1 MIKHIIAFSVRT
13 KGLVFAATALVVI
26 WGIVSAV
33 RLPIDAVPD
42 ITNHQVQIVTTAPA
56 LAPQEVE
63 QFITYPIELSVANVA
78 GVEEVR
84 SISRY
89 GLSVVTVIF
98 DDALD
103 PLVAR
108 QRINE
113 QLDQAAGSIPA
124 DIGRPSL
131 MPVTTGLGEIYQYTL
146 EVDPGYTYSLTELRS
161 LHDWQIKRQLAGIPG
176 VVELSSFGGMLKQ
189 YEVAV
194 HLGRLQEVGL
204 TLADVFAAVQAG
216 HQNAGGAYIEKG
228 ARATYIRLEGLY
240 TSLEDIG
247 NVALKSPEYG
257 IPVLVKDIAHVRY
270 GAAPRYGALTRDGKG
285 EAVGGIVLMLKGANS
300 YEVTQAIEER
310 VASIASSLP
319 PGVHIEPYLNRSDLV
334 GRALSTVQTNLLEG
348 GLIVIFVLILLLGNL
363 RAGLVV
369 ASVIPL
375 SLLFALGCMQFFSV
389 SANLMS
395 LGAIDFG
402 IVVDG
407 AVIIVEAV
415 LATLFANKVVHQKDR
430 EELVIESASSIYQ
443 SAAFGVVIIL
453 VVFVP
458 ILTLTGIEGKMFR
471 PMAQT
476 VVFALVGALLFS
488 LTYVPA
494 LSALVLHA
502 EEEENRSERF
512 MRKLRNRYAVV
523 LEKGLGAMHK
533 VLALS
538 VALFVAAIFAF
549 QQLGSVF
556 IPNLEEGDLA
566 MQVSIP
572 TGSNLTEMVR
582 ITTEAEQ
589 QLMNDFP
596 EVLHVVSKI
605 GTAEVPTDP
614 MPMEA
619 ADVMILLKP
628 KSEWVSAKT
637 REELVEKMDASL
649 QNVWGA
655 LFEFTQPIQL
665 RFNELISGSKSDI
678 ALQLYGDDLDTLSA
692 LAQRMANVVEPIEG
706 AVDIKVEATQGMR
719 FQRWVPQRAAMAFHG
734 VQLAEVSQLIEHA
747 YAGGLAGT
755 MYEGQQRFDIAV
767 RVAEPFRTDIAG
779 QALSLKTSSGHLVP
793 LAAVASHKEVEGP
806 SQISRSQA
814 SRRISV
820 GINVRGRD
828 IASVVADIEAAL
840 SQNVVLP
847 TGYRLHIGGD
857 FENLRAAVKRL
868 QIAVPAALILIFV
881 LLFLTFKSV
890 PYAMLI
896 FTAIPLSAVGGVA
909 ALYARGMPFSISAGI
924 GFIALFGVVV
934 LNGIVLAGRIRQ
946 LHSLGWS
953 WKEAVVQGSADR
965 LRPIL
970 MTATVAALGFVPM
983 AFSVSAGA
991 EVQKP
996 LATVVIGGLISA
1008 TLLTLG
1014 VLPMLFVKF
1023 EKRLT
1028 KGLAAF
1034 LVAVTFT
1041 SGLHAQSPSL
1051 FDAQKAAVEHHVE
1064 AQRAF
1069 KLLETTKLSSTS
1081 TLGNSQL
1088 QVQRGQMNGV
1098 EQDYYVAV
1106 EQPLGSLSKTL
1117 ALRKEKTEAIG
1128 LREAEAEL
1136 VVRGVCREVA
1146 EQYAAFQVA
1155 SERVRFL
1162 DHMVLKSQGDA
1173 ERIRLRVQA
1182 GEWSEQEGQMALLA
1196 LQQWH
1201 VERAKSLGEVA
1212 RIREHLSWQTGLDW
1226 PELGQTFHGSLAL
1239 GVLDSSMHPAFEAV
1253 GARRHALAVAS
1264 LTVAKTQAFAPDWRI
1279 GAFQQQMNS
1288 VPGFRGLSV
1297 GVQLPIAP
1305 SEQRARQ
1312 IQKVESDW
1320 MDVEAASQ
1328 MAQYRHEYRAAR
1340 VSYQEWATV
1349 WTAYQSTTPWTSVA
1363 SEWQAQ
1369 WQAGEIDFHTYRTA
1383 MWALYDQVQSY
1394 LECAQ
1399 NVQST
1404 HAVLLY
1410 YSAEAPFG
1418 Q

>member
-1 MIKHIIAFSVRT
+1 MIKTIIAFSVRA
-13 KGLVFAATALVVI
+13 KGLVFAGTALIAI
-26 WGIVSAV
+26 WGLFSAIQ
-33 RLPIDAVPD
+33 LPIDAVPD

-63 QFITYPIELSVANVA
+63 QFITYPIELAVSNVA

-89 GLSVVTVIF
+89 GLSVVTVLF
-98 DDALD
+98 DDDLD
-103 PLVAR
+103 PLIAR
-108 QRINE
+108 QRVNE
-113 QLDQAAGSIPA
+113 QLDQAAGGIPPG
-124 DIGRPSL
+124 IERPSL
-131 MPVTTGLGEIYQYTL
+131 MPITTGLGEIYQYTL
-146 EVDPGYTYSLTELRS
+146 EVDPGYSYSLTELRS

-176 VVELSSFGGMLKQ
+176 VVELSSFGGKLKQ

-194 HLGRLQEVGL
+194 NLARLQEVGL
-204 TLADVFAAVQAG
+204 TLSEVFEAVQQG

-228 ARATYIRLEGLY
+228 TSATYIRLEGLY
-240 TSLEDIG
+240 TSLDDIG
-247 NVALKSPEYG
+247 QVVLSRPDQG
-257 IPVLVKDIAHVRY
+257 LPVLVRDVAEVRF
-270 GAAPRYGALTRDGKG
+270 GSAPRYGALTRDGQG
-285 EAVGGIVLMLKGANS
+285 EAVGGIFLMLKGANS
-300 YEVTQAIEER
+300 YDVTQAIEER
-310 VASIASSLP
+310 VAAISPSLP

-334 GRALSTVQTNLLEG
+334 GRALNTVQTNLLEG

-375 SLLFALGCMQFFSV
+375 SLLFALGCMNFFSV

-415 LATLFANKVVHQKDR
+415 LATLFAQKVTSRTERDG
-430 EELVIESASSIYQ
+430 LVVQSASSIYQ
-443 SAAFGVVIIL
+443 SAAFGVLIIL

-476 VVFALVGALLFS
+476 VVFALVGALVFS

-494 LSALVLHA
+494 MAALVLRP
-502 EEEENRSERF
+502 EEKENRSERF
-512 MRKLRNRYAVV
+512 MRRLRTRYAAV
-523 LEKGLGAMHK
+523 LERGMGKMHGVFLGAI
-533 VLALS
+533 AL
-538 VALFVAAIFAF
+538 LVAAVFGF
-549 QQLGSVF
+549 QSLGSVF

-572 TGSNLTEMVR
+572 TGSNLDEMVR
-582 ITTEAEQ
+582 ITTQAEQ
-589 QLMNDFP
+589 QLLADFP

-628 KSEWVSAKT
+628 KSEWVSATT
-637 REELVEKMDASL
+637 REELVGKMEASL
-649 QNVWGA
+649 SHVWGA

-678 ALQLYGDDLDTLSA
+678 ALQLYGDDLDRLSE
-692 LAQRMANVVEPIEG
+692 LAQSMARAVSPIPG

-719 FQRWVPQRAAMAFHG
+719 FQRWVPNRPAMAFHG
-734 VQLAEVSQLIEHA
+734 VQLAQVGQVIEQA
-747 YAGGLAGT
+747 YAGGIAGT

-767 RVAEPFRTDIAG
+767 RASETDRADITG
-779 QALSLKTSSGHLVP
+779 QALSIRSSAGHLVP
-793 LAAVASHKEVEGP
+793 LAAVANWEEVQGP

-828 IASVVADIEAAL
+828 MASVVADVEAAIKAE
-840 SQNVVLP
+840 VVLP
-847 TGYRLHIGGD
+847 PGYRLHIGGD
-857 FENLRAAVKRL
+857 FENLRAAVERL
-868 QIAVPAALILIFV
+868 QIAVPAALVLIF
-881 LLFLTFKSV
+881 LLLYLTFQSI
-890 PYAMLI
+890 PYAVLI

-909 ALYARGMPFSISAGI
+909 ALYLRGMPFSISAGI

-946 LHSLGWS
+946 LHSLGWA
-953 WKEAVVQGSADR
+953 WRDAVIQGSSDR

-1023 EKRLT
+1023 EKRLVKAMAVVALFLGFAGPM
-1028 KGLAAF
+1028 KG
-1034 LVAVTFT
+1034 
-1041 SGLHAQSPSL
+1041 QMPSL
-1051 FDAQKAAVEHHVE
+1051 QQAQQASLEHHVE
-1064 AQRAF
+1064 AKRARIFLEQAQR
-1069 KLLETTKLSSTS
+1069 STAS
-1081 TLGNSQL
+1081 TWGNPQI
-1088 QVQRGQMNGV
+1088 QVQRGQMNGI

-1106 EQPLGSLSKTL
+1106 EQPLGSVAKAV
-1117 ALRKEKTEAIG
+1117 ALRREKKAQISV
-1128 LREAEAEL
+1128 REAEAIL
-1136 VVRGVCREVA
+1136 TLRDVTRQVA
-1146 EQYAAFQVA
+1146 DQYAAYEVA
-1155 SERVRFL
+1155 LARLHFL
-1162 DHMVLKSQGDA
+1162 DEMIVQSQQDGQ
-1173 ERIRLRVQA
+1173 RIALRVEA
-1182 GEWSEQEGQMALLA
+1182 GEWSEQEGQLAALA

-1201 VERAKSLGEVA
+1201 VERAKWKADLERA
-1212 RIREHLSWQTGLDW
+1212 RQNLRLQTGMEW
-1226 PELGQTFHGSLAL
+1226 PTPTEI
-1239 GVLDSSMHPAFEAV
+1239 VLQVDLVPAWDTVIHPAFAAIGE
-1253 GARRHALAVAS
+1253 RRVERADAGYA
-1264 LTVAKTQAFAPDWRI
+1264 VAKTKAFAPDWRL

-1288 VPGFRGLSV
+1288 VPGFRGLTL
-1297 GVQLPIAP
+1297 GVQLPLSPA
-1305 SEQRARQ
+1305 EQRARQ
-1312 IQKVESDW
+1312 IHKLEVDW
-1320 MDVEAASQ
+1320 MEIQAAHQWDSYRLEHQ
-1328 MAQYRHEYRAAR
+1328 AAKNAYLEWLGAWKRYQTIAQWKS
-1340 VSYQEWATV
+1340 VSK
-1349 WTAYQSTTPWTSVA
+1349 AYQL
-1363 SEWQAQ
+1363 Q
-1369 WQAGEIDFHTYRTA
+1369 WREGEIDFQTYRTA
-1383 MWALYDQVQSY
+1383 MWALWDQVQAY
-1394 LECAQ
+1394 LDCAF
-1399 NVQST
+1399 NLKST
-1404 HAVLLY
+1404 QATLIY
-1410 YSAEAPFG
+1410 YSASAHMEP
-1418 Q
+1418 

>member
-1 MIKHIIAFSVRT
+1 MIKNIIAFSVRA
-13 KGLVFAATALVVI
+13 KGLVFAGTALVVI
-26 WGIVSAV
+26 WGLVSAV
-33 RLPIDAVPD
+33 QLPIDAVPD

-63 QFITYPIELSVANVA
+63 QFITYPIELAVSNVA

-89 GLSVVTVIF
+89 GLSVVTIVF
-98 DDALD
+98 DDHLD
-103 PLVAR
+103 AMVAR
-108 QRINE
+108 QRVNE
-113 QLDQAAGSIPA
+113 QLDQAAAGIPPG
-124 DIGRPSL
+124 IERPSL
-131 MPVTTGLGEIYQYTL
+131 MPITTGLGEIYQYTL
-146 EVDPGYTYSLTELRS
+146 EVDPGYSYTLMDLRS

-176 VVELSSFGGMLKQ
+176 VVELSSFGGTLKQ

-194 HLGRLQEVGL
+194 NLARLQEVGL
-204 TLADVFAAVQAG
+204 TVSDVFEAVQQG

-228 ARATYIRLEGLY
+228 STATYIRMEGLY
-240 TSLEDIG
+240 TSLDDIG
-247 NVALKSPEYG
+247 QVVLNRPDQGL
-257 IPVLVKDIAHVRY
+257 PVLVRDVAEVRY
-270 GAAPRYGALTRDGKG
+270 GAAPRYGALTRDGQG
-285 EAVGGIVLMLKGANS
+285 EAVGGIFLMLKGANS
-300 YEVTQAIEER
+300 YDVTQAIEER
-310 VASIASSLP
+310 VAAIAPSLP
-319 PGVHIEPYLNRSDLV
+319 PGVHIKPYLNRSDLV
-334 GRALSTVQTNLLEG
+334 GRALNTVQTNLVEG

-375 SLLFALGCMQFFSV
+375 SLLFALGCMKFFSV

-415 LATLFANKVVHQKDR
+415 LATLFAQKVTGRAER
-430 EELVIESASSIYQ
+430 EAIVVQSAASIYQ
-443 SAAFGVVIIL
+443 SAAFGVLIIL

-476 VVFALVGALLFS
+476 VVFALVGALVFS

-494 LSALVLHA
+494 MAALVLRP

-512 MRKLRNRYAVV
+512 MRKLRHRYAGV
-523 LEKGLGAMHK
+523 LERGMGRMHSVFLAAFALLVVAILG
-533 VLALS
+533 
-538 VALFVAAIFAF
+538 F
-549 QQLGSVF
+549 QSLGSVF

-566 MQVSIP
+566 MQVSIS
-572 TGSNLTEMVR
+572 TGSNLDEMVR
-582 ITTEAEQ
+582 ITTEAETK
-589 QLMNDFP
+589 LMQDFP

-628 KSEWVSAKT
+628 KAEWVSADS
-637 REELVEKMDASL
+637 REELVAKMDASL

-678 ALQLYGDDLDTLSA
+678 ALQLYGDDLDRLSE
-692 LAQRMANVVEPIEG
+692 LAQTMARAVAPIPG

-719 FQRWVPQRAAMAFHG
+719 FQRWVPNRPAMAFHG
-734 VQLAEVSQLIEHA
+734 VQLAQVGQAIEYA
-747 YAGGLAGT
+747 YAGGIAGT

-767 RVAEPFRTDIAG
+767 RASQEGRSDITG
-779 QALSLKTSSGHLVP
+779 QALSVRSSGGHLVP
-793 LAAVASHKEVEGP
+793 LAAVANWEEVQGP

-828 IASVVADIEAAL
+828 MASVVADVEAAI
-840 SQNVVLP
+840 QEQVVIP
-847 TGYRLHIGGD
+847 PGYRLHIGGD

-868 QIAVPAALILIFV
+868 QIAVPAALVLIF
-881 LLFLTFKSV
+881 LLLYMTFRSI
-890 PYAMLI
+890 PYAVLI
-896 FTAIPLSAVGGVA
+896 FTAIPLSAIGGVA
-909 ALYARGMPFSISAGI
+909 ALFLRGMPFSISAGI

-946 LHSLGWS
+946 LHRLGWA
-953 WKEAVVQGSADR
+953 WRDAVIQGSADR

-1023 EKRLT
+1023 ERRLV
-1028 KGLAAF
+1028 KGVAA
-1034 LVAVTFT
+1034 LVLLFGFA
-1041 SGLHAQSPSL
+1041 GPMNGQMPSL
-1051 FDAQKAAVEHHVE
+1051 RQAQQAALEHHVE
-1064 AQRAF
+1064 AKQARI
-1069 KLLETTKLSSTS
+1069 LLEQAQVSPASSW
-1081 TLGNSQL
+1081 GNPQL
-1088 QVQRGQMNGV
+1088 QVQRGQMNGI
-1098 EQDYYVAV
+1098 EQDYYVSI
-1106 EQPLGSLSKTL
+1106 EQPLGSVAKTI
-1117 ALRKEKTEAIG
+1117 ALQREKSAYIAE
-1128 LREAEAEL
+1128 REAEATL
-1136 VVRGVCREVA
+1136 TLRSVARQVA
-1146 EQYAAFQVA
+1146 EQYASYEVA
-1155 SERVRFL
+1155 LARVHFL
-1162 DHMVLKSQGDA
+1162 DEMIRQSQQDGN
-1173 ERIRLRVQA
+1173 RIAQRVEA
-1182 GEWSEQEGQMALLA
+1182 GEWSKQEGQLALLA

-1201 VERAKSLGEVA
+1201 VERAKWKADLEHARQSL
-1212 RIREHLSWQTGLDW
+1212 ILQTGLDW
-1226 PELGQTFHGSLAL
+1226 TESDAEVFKVDLLVT
-1239 GVLDSSMHPAFEAV
+1239 LDSALHPAFT
-1253 GARRHALAVAS
+1253 ALGERNVDRADAALS
-1264 LTVAKTQAFAPDWRI
+1264 VAKAQAFSPDWRL

-1288 VPGFRGLSV
+1288 VPGFTGLTL
-1297 GVQLPIAP
+1297 GMQLPLSPAD
-1305 SEQRARQ
+1305 QRARQ
-1312 IQKVESDW
+1312 VRKLEVDW
-1320 MDVEAASQ
+1320 AEIHA
-1328 MAQYRHEYRAAR
+1328 
-1340 VSYQEWATV
+1340 
-1349 WTAYQSTTPWTSVA
+1349 AYQSDAYQMDYQAAKKTHAQWLAAWHQYQALANWESVA
-1363 SEWQAQ
+1363 QAYQAQ
-1369 WQAGEIDFHTYRTA
+1369 WRQGEMDFNTYRTS
-1383 MWALYDQVQSY
+1383 MWALWDQVQAY
-1394 LECAQ
+1394 FDCAWNLKCTQ
-1399 NVQST
+1399 
-1404 HAVLLY
+1404 AKLIY
-1410 YSAEAPFG
+1410 YSATAHIES
-1418 Q
+1418 